1 MQILFIVC
9 AESMD
14 EVAPRHPIL
23 KEGVVVSI
31 GLDKSTKLGA
41 VFRRYA
47 EFCNEHSS
55 MKCKLQESE
64 LEFFHCQL
72 LNGNDTAESSAL
84 MKNDRIKVRKERS
97 QERQAQVEHKRMQ
110 RDSDKEY
117 FKQLQHLMPNIS
129 VIRECDVAFDCQGKV
144 ADENGWAHN
153 ETKVHGNA
161 AILSKRCKWLAERV
175 QAARLELRQ
184 SRSVFTDPPS
194 VSEVMNGGS
203 DYVEGFLKDGL
214 DSNPI
219 DFPAGHIVANTSST
233 MPEDIEDGQR
243 TRRRGDTEDDDDD
256 FDDDEYGVLHF
267 PAPQNRPQAVVCR
280 GGATEIEDD
289 DNEDDNT
296 DIDSMGVACGIP
308 GSPGVRSLRANGLT
322 TPDQLVVTLPDHPP
336 QALKILMEYCYT
348 NRVII
353 LGHDAFVQAC
363 RTKPVKPN
371 GPVPP
376 YSSARRWPNN
386 GVPQVSFA
394 VALAG
399 IRLAEEAGMRRL
411 SLMCELA
418 ASQLVSSANVVDA
431 LSACALQQALTGN
444 PLVRLREVSMNTI
457 LQFGSRSVYD
467 LPTFRQ
473 ALEGRATS
481 IIPTLLTGTAEAIAS
496 HDKNKNDKLSGQ
508 KRLSSVI
515 AESFF
520 VQYV

>member
-14 EVAPRHPIL
+14 DIAPKHPIL

-31 GLDKSTKLGA
+31 GLDKSTKLSA
-41 VFRRYA
+41 VFRRYT

-55 MKCKLQESE
+55 MKCKLEDSE
-64 LEFFHCQL
+64 LEFFHCHL

-84 MKNDRIKVRKERS
+84 MKNDRIKVRKEQS
-97 QERQAQVEHKRMQ
+97 KERQAQIEHKRMQ
-110 RDSDKEY
+110 RESDKEY
-117 FKQLQHLMPNIS
+117 FRQLQHLMPNFSAIG
-129 VIRECDVAFDCQGKV
+129 ECDVVFDCQGNV
-144 ADENGWAHN
+144 ADDNFWAHN
-153 ETKVHGNA
+153 TKEVHGHA

-175 QAARLELRQ
+175 QAARLERRK

-203 DYVEGFLKDGL
+203 DFVEGALKDGL
-214 DSNPI
+214 DSNQI
-219 DFPAGHIVANTSST
+219 DFPSGHIVANTSST
-233 MPEDIEDGQR
+233 MPEDNEDGQR
-243 TRRRGDTEDDDDD
+243 ARRRSDMEDDDD

-267 PAPQNRPQAVVCR
+267 PAPQNRPQAVVTR

-296 DIDSMGVACGIP
+296 DIDSLGVACGIP
-308 GSPGVRSLRANGLT
+308 GSPVMRSVRADELT
-322 TPDQLVVTLPDHPP
+322 ASDQLVVTLPDHPP
-336 QALKILMEYCYT
+336 QAMKILLEYCYT
-348 NRVII
+348 NRVIH

-371 GPVPP
+371 GPVSP

-386 GVPQVSFA
+386 GFPQVSFA

-399 IRLAEEAGMRRL
+399 IRLAEDAGMRRL
-411 SLMCELA
+411 SLMCEVA
-418 ASQLVSSANVVDA
+418 ASQLVSTANVVDA
-431 LSACALQQALTGN
+431 LSACTLQQTLTGN
-444 PLVRLREVSMNTI
+444 PLVRLREVSMHTV
-457 LQFGSRSVYD
+457 LQCGARSVYD

-496 HDKNKNDKLSGQ
+496 NDKIKNDRLSGQ
-508 KRLSSVI
+508 KRLSSAI

-520 VQYV
+520 VQ

>member
-1 MQILFIVC
+1 
-9 AESMD
+9 MD
-14 EVAPRHPIL
+14 DIAPKHPVL

-31 GLDKSTKLGA
+31 GLDKSTKLAA

-47 EFCNEHSS
+47 EFCNEHSTIN
-55 MKCKLQESE
+55 CKLEDSE

-97 QERQAQVEHKRMQ
+97 KERQSLVEHRRMQ

-117 FKQLQHLMPNIS
+117 FKQLQHLMPNYS
-129 VIRECDVAFDCQGKV
+129 AIRECDVVFDCQREVCGDWTQK
-144 ADENGWAHN
+144 
-153 ETKVHGNA
+153 ETKAHGHA
-161 AILSKRCKWLAERV
+161 AILSKRCKWLAERI
-175 QAARLELRQ
+175 QAARLERRQ

-194 VSEVMNGGS
+194 VSEAMNGGS
-203 DYVEGFLKDGL
+203 DFVEGALKEGL
-214 DSNPI
+214 DSNQI

-233 MPEDIEDGQR
+233 MPEDNEDGRR
-243 TRRRGDTEDDDDD
+243 TRPKREMEDDDDD

-267 PAPQNRPQAVVCR
+267 PAPQNRPQAVLSR

-308 GSPGVRSLRANGLT
+308 GSPVVRSVRANELT
-322 TPDQLVVTLPDHPP
+322 TSDQLVVILPDHSP
-336 QALKILMEYCYT
+336 QAMKILMEYCYT

-353 LGHDAFVQAC
+353 LGHDAFIQAC
-363 RTKPVKPN
+363 RTKPIKPN
-371 GPVPP
+371 GPVAP

-411 SLMCELA
+411 SLMCEVA
-418 ASQLVSSANVVDA
+418 ASHLVNGANIVDA
-431 LSACALQQALTGN
+431 LSACTLQQALTGN
-444 PLVRLREVSMNTI
+444 PLVRLREVSMSAI
-457 LQFGSRSVYD
+457 LQLGSRIVYD
-467 LPTFRQ
+467 LPTFRL

-496 HDKNKNDKLSGQ
+496 YDKSKNDKLAEK
-508 KRLSSVI
+508 KRAI

-520 VQYV
+520 SQ